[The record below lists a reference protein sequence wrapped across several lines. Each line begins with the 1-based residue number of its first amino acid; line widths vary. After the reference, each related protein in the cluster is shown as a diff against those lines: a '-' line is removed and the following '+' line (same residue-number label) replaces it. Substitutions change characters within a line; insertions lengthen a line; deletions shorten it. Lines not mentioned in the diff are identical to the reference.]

1 MWTKKIWEHH
11 FYTVFIVGNESATTI
26 AVKEE
31 NSTGRCDKRTIYI
44 TLWITSKYNDTL
56 DEIWVIACYVKE
68 KKKQKKLINANVIT
82 RHNAIVISCDEQM
95 QISSFSLFKHFPIKV
110 NDVTI
115 KPN

>member
-68 KKKQKKLINANVIT
+68 KKKQKKLMNANVIT

-95 QISSFSLFKHFPIKV
+95 QISSFSLFKHFSIKV

-115 KPN
+115 KI